1 MARISCSLSN
11 VPEGTLFDDTVSRL
25 RRCLVLANGQ
35 LSSEVAT
42 EISRVEQG
50 GSDAVETCNESMLGT
65 SSCDMDAP
73 LLNGAISPAEVE
85 VGERPER
92 IEIVDYESELQMADI
107 MRLITKDLSEPYSIY
122 TYRYFIH
129 NWPSLCLLALDTSN
143 KEYVG
148 AIVCK
153 LDVSRQNRRRG
164 YIAMLA
170 VDESCR
176 RLGIGTRLVQQAIL
190 NMQTMG
196 CDENIARS
204 PQLEEGE
211 WGGLSHNVLLEATVG
226 RLFKVD
232 LELQRL
238 MKTPGNSG
246 CIQVVLETEVTNL
259 NAIRLY
265 TNLGFIREKRL
276 FRYYLNGV
284 DAFRLK
290 LFFTSPAQTFD
301 DAHIYAKAQGI
312 AG

>member
-196 CDENIARS
+196 CDE
-204 PQLEEGE
+204 
-211 WGGLSHNVLLEATVG
+211 
-226 RLFKVD
+226 
-232 LELQRL
+232 
-238 MKTPGNSG
+238 
-246 CIQVVLETEVTNL
+246 VVLETEVTNL